1 MQLKLFLALVALAV
15 LALALGGWTVQG
27 ARWALAAPLRAVS

>member
-1 MQLKLFLALVALAV
+1 MQVKLFFALLALAV

-27 ARWALAAPLRAVS
+27 VRWAFVAPARALS